1 MLGTLIAA
9 YLPHLKSLKIYDA
22 FHDGLNGSAMTEVFF
37 GRLNWLP
44 VMRKLES
51 LKFSDLTLVIDATT
65 DFQIFH
71 KYPVTKLKRLEFSD
85 VQIKRMENPFAISSE
100 IEIATFFIH
109 LKNMFP
115 VLETLVLN
123 GIQDKNSVAYF

>member
-1 MLGTLIAA
+1 MASCNAKLGI
-9 YLPHLKSLKIYDA
+9 SKI
-22 FHDGLNGSAMTEVFF
+22 FRPN
-37 GRLNWLP
+37 
-44 VMRKLES
+44 
-51 LKFSDLTLVIDATT
+51 VIDATA

-85 VQIKRMENPFAISSE
+85 VRIKRVETGTNPFAISSE
-100 IEIATFFIH
+100 IEVAKFFIR

-115 VLETLVLN
+115 VLETLVLK